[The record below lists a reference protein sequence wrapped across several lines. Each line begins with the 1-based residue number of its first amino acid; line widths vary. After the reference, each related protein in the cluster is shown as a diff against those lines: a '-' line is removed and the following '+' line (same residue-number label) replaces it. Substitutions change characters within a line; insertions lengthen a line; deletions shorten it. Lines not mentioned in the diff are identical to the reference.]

1 MRLRNLI
8 PTSAK
13 LQLFKAAILPHLTY
27 CSTVWH
33 FCKASDSRKLER
45 VQERGLRAVYCNWNN
60 SYSELLN
67 WANLTTLKNGRLQKI
82 VTIMYRVK
90 YGLCPKY
97 ISDLFIF
104 NNNEYNLRVKEFV
117 IPRINST
124 SYGKH
129 SVRYFGPLLWSKL
142 DASLRNAPSVKTFKN
157 EIRKRD
163 LEQLLD
169 ACGTNCRLCTS

>member
-1 MRLRNLI
+1 MDRLDVPNILFQDCLPLELRN
-8 PTSAK
+8 
-13 LQLFKAAILPHLTY
+13 
-27 CSTVWH
+27 
-33 FCKASDSRKLER
+33 
-45 VQERGLRAVYCNWNN
+45 
-60 SYSELLN
+60 
-67 WANLTTLKNGRLQKI
+67 KI
-82 VTIMYRVK
+82 
-90 YGLCPKY
+90 
-97 ISDLFIF
+97 
-104 NNNEYNLRVKEFV
+104 EYNLRVKEFV